1 MRGNC
6 RNKTIDLHGKT
17 ADEAIDYFI
26 GESNMF
32 LASGQRGYLIAIH
45 GYGSSGFGSAVIK
58 RRIRE
63 MVMRWRDYFEAVK
76 CDDSLPGETWV
87 IPLKPFPCRI
97 GRSRNLAQEV
107 CTFCETRKTDKQI
120 FARFHR
126 KTEQEMRSTLRE
138 LCEKGMLEAVMK
150 KGHDAWRVPRPLA
163 ASDKDEL
170 LVY

>member
-1 MRGNC
+1 MRGNI

-17 ADEAIDYFI
+17 AEDAIDYFI
-26 GESNMF
+26 SQSNTF
-32 LASGQRGYLIAIH
+32 LASGQRGYLIVIH
-45 GYGSSGFGSAVIK
+45 GYGSSGLGTAVIK

-87 IPLKPFPCRI
+87 VPLKPFPCRI
-97 GRSRNLAQEV
+97 GRSRSLVQEV

-120 FARFHR
+120 LARFHHM
-126 KTEQEMRSTLRE
+126 TEQEVRSTLRE
-138 LCEKGMLEAVMK
+138 LSEKGMLEAVMK
-150 KGHDAWRVPRPLA
+150 KGNSAWRVPRPHA
-163 ASDKDEL
+163 AREKDEL

>member
-6 RNKTIDLHGKT
+6 RNRTIDLHGKT

-26 GESNMF
+26 SQSNMF
-32 LASGQRGYLIAIH
+32 LASGQRGYLIVIH

-107 CTFCETRKTDKQI
+107 CTFCETRKTD
-120 FARFHR
+120 
-126 KTEQEMRSTLRE
+126 
-138 LCEKGMLEAVMK
+138 
-150 KGHDAWRVPRPLA
+150 
-163 ASDKDEL
+163 
-170 LVY
+170 